1 MEPLDTRSRQALPA
15 GLARDFAIVSV
26 DGADGSCVLEVSGPV
41 ALQEARC
48 VERMV
53 LDQVRGGRRRIV
65 LDLRTITTLGTGL
78 LGAVLRMR
86 RGLSRVEGDLVLV
99 VDGPPADALVRA
111 SVLDALVPVV
121 RTPRAATGRFRRHQ
135 QADVG
140 ERW

>member
-1 MEPLDTRSRQALPA
+1 MEQLERRFRQATPA
-15 GLARDFAIVSV
+15 GVAHDFAIVSR
-26 DGADGSCVLEVSGPV
+26 DGTDGTCLLEVSGSV

-48 VERMV
+48 LERIV
-53 LDQVRGGRRRIV
+53 LDQVRRGRRRIV

-121 RTPRAATGRFRRHQ
+121 ATPCAATGGFRRPEP
-135 QADVG
+135 AGPG

>member
-1 MEPLDTRSRQALPA
+1 MKQLDTRSRQALRA
-15 GLARDFAIVSV
+15 GIARDFAIVSR
-26 DGADGSCVLEVSGPV
+26 DGADGSCLLEVSGPV
-41 ALQEARC
+41 ALQEARY

-53 LDQVRGGRRRIV
+53 LDQVRRGRRRIV

-99 VDGPPADALVRA
+99 VDGPPADALVQA

-121 RTPRAATGRFRRHQ
+121 ATPCAATGRFRRPETQ
-135 QADVG
+135 GRV
-140 ERW
+140 